1 MPSDLK
7 SQTAR
12 INGAKSRGPI
22 TPEGRAKSSRNST
35 RHGLS
40 SKVTVMPAENPEE
53 FQALLDAHID
63 RFQPQDLVE
72 MSLVEALASTRWRLT
87 RIAIM
92 EAGLY
97 TIELERQRDVHDLF
111 YKPESLDYRCADIF
125 KHLAATGPS
134 LTQLLRYETT
144 LNRTYDRT
152 LNQLEHLQATRPPA
166 PTVEQD
172 EPRPAA
178 DPPASPATYAPQNEP
193 TPDCDECDPPYPQL
207 NTLIPS
213 DTGPDMPAH

>member
-1 MPSDLK
+1 MQNQTSELK

-12 INGAKSRGPI
+12 INGAKSKGPI

-63 RFQPQDLVE
+63 RFQPHDLVE

-144 LNRTYDRT
+144 LNRNYDRT
-152 LNQLEHLQATRPPA
+152 LKQLAEMQANRKPETE
-166 PTVEQD
+166 EQQI
-172 EPRPAA
+172 EPRTPN
-178 DPPASPATYAPQNEP
+178 APHTTGHSQNEP
-193 TPDCDECDPPYPQL
+193 TDEIQPEIQHLPPECAP
-207 NTLIPS
+207 TDI
-213 DTGPDMPAH
+213 MAVA

>member
-1 MPSDLK
+1 MQNQTSELK

-12 INGAKSRGPI
+12 INGAKSKGPI

-87 RIAIM
+87 RISIM

-144 LNRTYDRT
+144 LNRTYDLTLKQLTEKQANRT
-152 LNQLEHLQATRPPA
+152 PA

-172 EPRPAA
+172 EPRPAE
-178 DPPASPATYAPQNEP
+178 PAPHNPIMNHVQNEP
-193 TPDCDECDPPYPQL
+193 TAPPPPQPDLHHALQPPEPVQ
-207 NTLIPS
+207 
-213 DTGPDMPAH
+213 